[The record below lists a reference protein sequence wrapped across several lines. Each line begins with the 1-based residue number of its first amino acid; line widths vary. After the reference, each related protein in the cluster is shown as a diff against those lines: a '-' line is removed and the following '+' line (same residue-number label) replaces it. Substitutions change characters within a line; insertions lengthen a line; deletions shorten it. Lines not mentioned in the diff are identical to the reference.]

1 MIEIKELLDAGVH
14 FGHPVNRW
22 NPKMARYIYGER
34 SHVYI
39 IDLKKTAK
47 KFTEAFDVVRD
58 IVASGE
64 SLLFVGTKR
73 QAQAVIEEGAKEC
86 GMYYV
91 NQRWLGG
98 MLTNFTTIRK
108 SVDRLAKLEKSRDDG
123 TYDRLP
129 KKEVMQLEKEREK
142 LDKNLS
148 GIRQMTKLPG
158 AVFVVDILKERIC
171 VAEARRLRI
180 PIIAMVD
187 TNCDPDEVDYI
198 IPANDDG
205 VGSVR
210 LVTQRIVAAVMEGVK
225 LRSPTVVPQEVPPIE
240 TITTADVTPEPFAE
254 VEENTAP
261 TPSPDGFSWL

>member
-1 MIEIKELLDAGVH
+1 VIEIKELLDAGVH

-34 SHVYI
+34 SHVYV
-39 IDLKKTAK
+39 IDLKKTVR
-47 KFTEAFDVVRD
+47 KFGEAFNVVRD
-58 IVASGE
+58 LVASGE

-73 QAQAVIEEGAKEC
+73 QAQSVIEEGAKQC

-108 SVDRLAKLEKSRDDG
+108 SVDRLAKLEKSRSDG
-123 TYDRLP
+123 THDRLP

-142 LDKNLS
+142 LNRNLS
-148 GIRQMTKLPG
+148 GIRQMNKLPA
-158 AVFVVDILKERIC
+158 AVFIVDILKERIC
-171 VAEARRLRI
+171 VAEAQRLKI

-187 TNCDPDEVDYI
+187 TNCDPDEVDYV

-205 VGSVR
+205 VQSVR
-210 LVTQRIVAAVMEGVK
+210 LVTQRIVEAVLEGIK
-225 LRSPTVVPQEVPPIE
+225 LRVPTPPPSTGRRTEAVIPTEVTTPLSPTESNVDSIE
-240 TITTADVTPEPFAE
+240 TPQSV
-254 VEENTAP
+254 
-261 TPSPDGFSWL
+261 SLS